1 MQSRNQILDDLAR
14 LITNTLGLAQ
24 NASGEMDNAIKSILD
39 RYLVDRG
46 LVTREEFDASQLML
60 QKTKNEVNE
69 LQNELIKIQEKLKEK
84 GIRKISKWSPKI
96 MIPSN
101 KILKNKF

>member
-39 RYLVDRG
+39 RYLMDRG
-46 LVTREEFDASQLML
+46 LITREEFDASQLML

-69 LQNELIKIQEKLKEK
+69 LQNELIKIQEKLKDK
-84 GIRKISKWSPKI
+84 GIRKISK
-96 MIPSN
+96 
-101 KILKNKF
+101 

>member
-1 MQSRNQILDDLAR
+1 MQSRNKILDDLAR
-14 LITNTLGLAQ
+14 LISNTLGLAQ

-46 LVTREEFDASQLML
+46 LITREEFDASQLML

-84 GIRKISKWSPKI
+84 GIRKISK
-96 MIPSN
+96 
-101 KILKNKF
+101 

>member
-84 GIRKISKWSPKI
+84 GIRKISK
-96 MIPSN
+96 
-101 KILKNKF
+101 

>member
-39 RYLVDRG
+39 RYLMDRG
-46 LVTREEFDASQLML
+46 LITREEFDASQLML

-84 GIRKISKWSPKI
+84 GIRKISK
-96 MIPSN
+96 
-101 KILKNKF
+101 

>member
-69 LQNELIKIQEKLKEK
+69 LQNELIKIQEKLKDK
-84 GIRKISKWSPKI
+84 GIRKISK
-96 MIPSN
+96 
-101 KILKNKF
+101 